1 MLIRAI
7 RNFREKTR
15 ERYEAAQEEN
25 MEPWKKRVRA
35 LHEEAAFLFYFEEV
49 EPEPDSLLRFLIR
62 GELVKGDRSGR
73 RTCPGGSL
81 KRHGRKRRKAVGTG
95 PRKAQPV
102 CHQDH
107 RDRRRKSGDHGSE
120 QISET
125 GRIPVGEA
133 ISHNRPSAGRRA
145 GETDAILRRRQFVC
159 FFIRAERIS
168 FISTLPL

>member
-62 GELVKGDRSGR
+62 GELVKGDLPEGAPLLLLNGQAEELARAEVLSD
-73 RTCPGGSL
+73 TEEKEE
-81 KRHGRKRRKAVGTG
+81 KRLGLVHVKRNQFVIKIT
-95 PRKAQPV
+95 
-102 CHQDH
+102 
-107 RDRRRKSGDHGSE
+107 E
-120 QISET
+120 I
-125 GRIPVGEA
+125 
-133 ISHNRPSAGRRA
+133 A
-145 GETDAILRRRQFVC
+145 GEEAETMEVSRYRRQ
-159 FFIRAERIS
+159 AESLWERLSLI
-168 FISTLPL
+168 TGLPPAEEPEKPTPSSDDVSSSASS